1 MVLRNVPKTD
11 TFEQQRQELN
21 ALALD
26 VFNLKQQVDTFN
38 LDDLVDVTAAGAT
51 NSQII
56 KYNGTEWVLDTDI
69 VSTSF
74 TVITASPAG
83 NGSLS
88 YNNTNG
94 TFTFTPANLSLYR
107 LNTATL
113 NDIPG
118 VNISNPVNTHV
129 LQYDGSNWTN
139 QPFSGVQNLNDI
151 GNVFISNI
159 QNNQVL
165 KWDSTNNRWTNAADT
180 GGTQINTINDIGN
193 VSDTNTQNGQLLR
206 YNSGAGRWENFTPTY
221 ISSVPAETDPI
232 FSASAASGIT
242 STLIN
247 NWNTAHG
254 WGNHA
259 AQGYLLP
266 VLTNLQT
273 DEMLRWNGTNWV
285 NEPTTQ
291 HLAQFKSDWA
301 EQDSSKP
308 SFILNKPTLA
318 TVATTGSFTDLTQR
332 TLANLTD
339 VTTSGVQNGYILKF
353 NGTSWESAVAISDIQ
368 DLGNVVIT
376 NPTNGQVLKY
386 NGTNWVNDTDISGS
400 GGGSSSV
407 TVSDTAPSNPSSGDL
422 WYKSDEA
429 QLKIW
434 YDDGVGSPS
443 AQWVDTSNNAGGGGG
458 GSSSSGANVSVSDN
472 PPVNPTPQN
481 GDLWWKSNEGRLK
494 IRYEDGDTNQW
505 VDAFPVLDAPTYGYS
520 ISAEQGT
527 GSSSKFRLT
536 GTGDVAGIDEIT
548 FAGADGIT
556 VERTDDSTLT
566 FRQGAGGGG
575 TYTDNDAKDAASAM
589 ILGGTHQNIS
599 FTYDSTNRTLS
610 AIAQASGGGGGGTT
624 YDLTGS
630 NNTTNQALLN
640 LVPATGT
647 TDTIEFVGSNG
658 TDISWDGVNNKITVN
673 STAPV
678 QSDWNATSGLAEI
691 LNKPTIPPAYT
702 LPTASP
708 SVLGGIK
715 IGQNLTIDAQGV
727 LSAVQGNYTL
737 PTASTTV
744 LGGVKVDG
752 TSITIDGNGVITANA
767 GSTSPSITTA
777 TGTINNATVGYQTLN
792 ITSGFKAYVL
802 YKVSVNA
809 TCPYCWIRLYTD
821 PNSRNNDRF
830 RGQGTDP
837 SPGSGCIAEVVHFPP
852 SNEDLEILVSPG
864 VLGFNNDD
872 PRTNTIYLAVT
883 NYGAQAPNTTIEVTL
898 TLLKIGE

>member
-11 TFEQQRQELN
+11 TFEQQRLELN
-21 ALALD
+21 ELAVD
-26 VFNLKQQVDTFN
+26 VFNLKQQIDTFN
-38 LDDLVDVTAAGAT
+38 LNDLVDVTASGAT

-56 KYNGTEWVLDTDI
+56 KYDGTEWVLDTDV

-74 TVITASPAG
+74 TVVTASP
-83 NGSLS
+83 GSSPSLT

-94 TFTFTPANLSLYR
+94 TFTYTPPDLSPYR
-107 LNTATL
+107 LATATL

-118 VNISNPVNTHV
+118 VTISNPVNTHV
-129 LQYDGSNWTN
+129 LQYNGSTWTN
-139 QPFSGVQNLNDI
+139 QPISGIANLNDI
-151 GNVFISNI
+151 GNVFINNV
-159 QNNQVL
+159 QNDQVL
-165 KWDSTNNRWTNAADT
+165 KWDSTNNRWTNATDA
-180 GGTQINTINDIGN
+180 GGSQINTINDIGN
-193 VSDTNTQNGQLLR
+193 VSDTSTQNGQLLK

-221 ISSVPAETDPI
+221 ISSVPSETDPI

-266 VLTNLQT
+266 VLTNVQT
-273 DEMLRWNGTNWV
+273 DEILRWNGTNWV

-291 HLAQFKSDWA
+291 HLAQFKSDWT
-301 EQDSSKP
+301 EQDSAKP
-308 SFILNKPTLA
+308 AFILNKPSLA

-339 VTTSGVQNGYILKF
+339 VSTPGVQNGYILKY
-353 NGTSWESAVAISDIQ
+353 NGSSWESAAPVANIQ
-368 DLGNVVIT
+368 DLSNVVIT
-376 NPTNGQVLKY
+376 SPTNGQVLKY
-386 NGTNWVNDTDISGS
+386 NGTNWINDTDISGS

-407 TVSDTAPSNPSSGDL
+407 TVSDTSPSNPSSGDL
-422 WYKSDEA
+422 WYKSDEG
-429 QLKIW
+429 QLKVW
-434 YDDGVGSPS
+434 YQDGTSN
-443 AQWVDTSNNAGGGGG
+443 QWVDTSNNAGGGGG

-472 PPVNPTPQN
+472 PPTNPTPQN

-494 IRYEDGDTNQW
+494 IRYHDVDTQQW
-505 VDAFPVLDAPTYGYS
+505 VDAFPILDAPSYGYS

-527 GSSSKFRLT
+527 GTSSKFRLT
-536 GTGDVAGIDEIT
+536 GTGDVAGTDDII

-556 VERTDDSTLT
+556 VERTDANTLT

-575 TYTDNDAKDAASAM
+575 SYTDNDAKDAASAM

-599 FTYDSTNRTLS
+599 FTYDSVNRTLS
-610 AIAQASGGGGGGTT
+610 ATAQAGGGGGGGTT

-630 NNTTNQALLN
+630 NNTSNQALLN
-640 LVPATGT
+640 LVPASGT
-647 TDTIEFVGSNG
+647 TDTIEFTGSNG
-658 TDISWDGVNNKITVN
+658 TDVAWDSVNNKITIN

-678 QSDWNATSGLAEI
+678 KSDWNATTGLAEI

-702 LPTASP
+702 LPTASV
-708 SVLGGIK
+708 SVLGGVK
-715 IGQNLTIDAQGV
+715 IGNNLTIDVNGV

-737 PTASTTV
+737 PTASTTI

-767 GSTSPSITTA
+767 GSTSPSITTT
-777 TGTINNATVGYQTLN
+777 TGTIAAATIGYQTLN

-802 YKVSVNA
+802 YKVSVNT

-821 PNSRNNDRF
+821 SSSRYADRL
-830 RGQGTDP
+830 RSQGTDP
-837 SPGSGCIAEVVHFPP
+837 TPGSGCIAEVVH
-852 SNEDLEILVSPG
+852 NTYTETLEYLVSPG

-872 PRTNTIYLAVT
+872 PRTNTIYVAIT
-883 NYGAQAPNTTIEVTL
+883 NYGAQTQNQVISVTL

>member
-21 ALALD
+21 ELAVD

-38 LDDLVDVTAAGAT
+38 LNDLVDVNAAGA
-51 NSQII
+51 NQAQII

-74 TVITASPAG
+74 SIVTASP
-83 NGSLS
+83 GSSPSLT
-88 YNNTNG
+88 YNNANG
-94 TFTFTPANLSLYR
+94 TFTYTPPDLSPYR
-107 LNTATL
+107 LKTETL
-113 NDIPG
+113 NDIPD
-118 VNISNPVNTHV
+118 VTISNPVNTHV
-129 LQYDGSNWTN
+129 LQYDGSVWTN
-139 QPFSGVQNLNDI
+139 QPLTGIADINDI
-151 GNVFISNI
+151 GNVLITSP
-159 QNNQVL
+159 QNDQVL
-165 KWDSTNNRWTNAADT
+165 KYDSTNNRWTNATDA
-180 GGTQINTINDIGN
+180 GGTQINTLNDIGN
-193 VSDTNTQNGQLLR
+193 VSDTNTQNGQLLK

-232 FSASAASGIT
+232 FTASAASGIT

-308 SFILNKPTLA
+308 AFILNKPSLA

-339 VTTSGVQNGYILKF
+339 VTTPGVQNGYILKY
-353 NGTSWESAVAISDIQ
+353 NGSSWESVAPVANIQ
-368 DLGNVVIT
+368 DLNNVVIT
-376 NPTNGQVLKY
+376 NPSNGQVLKY
-386 NGTNWVNDTDISGS
+386 NGSNWINDTDVTTS
-400 GGGSSSV
+400 GGGGGATV
-407 TVSDTAPSNPSSGDL
+407 TVSDSAPTSPGSGDL
-422 WYKSDEA
+422 WFKSDEG
-429 QLKIW
+429 QLKVW
-434 YDDGVGSPS
+434 YQDGTSN
-443 AQWVDTSNNAGGGGG
+443 QWVDTSNNAGGGG
-458 GSSSSGANVSVSDN
+458 GSSSSGANVSVSDTPPTN
-472 PPVNPTPQN
+472 PAPQN

-494 IRYEDGDTNQW
+494 IRYEDANTSQW

-527 GSSSKFRLT
+527 GTSSKFRLT
-536 GTGDVAGIDEIT
+536 GTGDVAGTDDIT

-556 VERTDDSTLT
+556 VERTDANTLT

-575 TYTDNDAKDAASAM
+575 SYTDNDAKDAASAM

-599 FTYDSTNRTLS
+599 FTYDSVNRTLS
-610 AIAQASGGGGGGTT
+610 ATAQAGGGGGGGTT

-630 NNTTNQALLN
+630 NNTSNQALLN
-640 LVPATGT
+640 LVPASGT

-658 TDISWDGVNNKITVN
+658 TDISWDSINKKVTVN

-715 IGQNLTIDAQGV
+715 VGNNLTIDANGV
-727 LSAVQGNYTL
+727 LSANAGAYTL
-737 PTASTTV
+737 PTATTTT

-809 TCPYCWIRLYTD
+809 SCPYCWIRLYTD
-821 PNSRNNDRF
+821 PNSRDDDRF
-830 RGQGTDP
+830 RSQSTDP

-852 SNEDLEILVSPG
+852 SNEDLEILISPG
-864 VLGFNNDD
+864 VLGFNNDN

-883 NYGAQAPNTTIEVTL
+883 NYGAQAPNTTIQVTL

>member
-11 TFEQQRQELN
+11 TFDQQRQELN
-21 ALALD
+21 ELAVD
-26 VFNLKQQVDTFN
+26 VFNLKQQVDTLN
-38 LDDLVDVTAAGAT
+38 LDDLVDVTASGAT

-56 KYNGTEWVLDTDI
+56 KYDGVSWVLDTDV

-74 TVITASPAG
+74 TIVNASPV
-83 NGSLS
+83 GSGTLA

-94 TFTFTPANLSLYR
+94 IFTFTPPDLSVYR

-113 NDIPG
+113 NDLPG
-118 VNISNPVNTHV
+118 VTISNPVNTHV
-129 LQYDGSNWTN
+129 LQYNGSVWTN
-139 QPFSGVQNLNDI
+139 QPLTGISDINDI
-151 GNVFISNI
+151 GNVFINNA
-159 QNNQVL
+159 QNDQVL
-165 KWDSTNNRWTNAADT
+165 KYDSTNNRWTNATDA
-180 GGTQINTINDIGN
+180 GGSQINTINDIGN
-193 VSDTNTQNGQLLR
+193 VSDTNTQNGQLLK

-232 FSASAASGIT
+232 FSASAAASIT

-273 DEMLRWNGTNWV
+273 DEMLRWNGSNWV

-301 EQDSSKP
+301 QQDSSKP

-339 VTTSGVQNGYILKF
+339 VSTPGVQNGYILKY
-353 NGTSWESAVAISDIQ
+353 NGSSWESTAPVANIQ
-368 DLGNVVIT
+368 DLSNVVISS
-376 NPTNGQVLKY
+376 PTSGQVLKY
-386 NGTNWVNDTDISGS
+386 NGVNWINDTDISGS

-407 TVSDTAPSNPSSGDL
+407 TVSDTPPSSPSSGDL
-422 WYKSDEA
+422 WYKSDEG
-429 QLKIW
+429 QLKVW
-434 YDDGVGSPS
+434 YQDGTSN
-443 AQWVDTSNNAGGGGG
+443 QWVDTSNNAGGGG
-458 GSSSSGANVSVSDN
+458 GSSSSGANVSVSDTPPTN
-472 PPVNPTPQN
+472 PAPQN

-494 IRYEDGDTNQW
+494 IRYEDGNTNQW

-527 GSSSKFRLT
+527 GTSSKFRLT
-536 GTGDVAGIDEIT
+536 GTGDVAGIDDIT

-556 VERTDDSTLT
+556 VERTDANTLT

-599 FTYDSTNRTLS
+599 FTYDSVNRTLS
-610 AIAQASGGGGGGTT
+610 ATAQAGGGGGGGTT

-630 NNTTNQALLN
+630 NNTSNQLLLN
-640 LVPATGT
+640 LVPASGT

-658 TDISWDGVNNKITVN
+658 TDISWDSINKKVTVN

-678 QSDWNATSGLAEI
+678 QSDWNATSGLAQI
-691 LNKPTIPPAYT
+691 RNKPSIPSAYT

-715 IGQNLTIDAQGV
+715 IGNNLTIDANGV
-727 LSAVQGNYTL
+727 LSANAGAYTL
-737 PTASTTV
+737 PTASTTI

-752 TSITIDGNGVITANA
+752 TSVTIDGNGVITANA
-767 GSTSPSITTA
+767 GSTSPSITDL
-777 TGTINNATVGYQTLN
+777 TGQTGPIVQNGGIGDLN
-792 ITSGFKAYVL
+792 ISGYKGYVL
-802 YKVSVNA
+802 YKITSSHEA
-809 TCPYCWIRLYTD
+809 WIRVFVD
-821 PNSRNNDRF
+821 DASRQADDTRSE
-830 RGQGTDP
+830 GTDP
-837 SPGSGCIAEVVHFPP
+837 TPGGGVIAEVRTYGLNQSV
-852 SNEDLEILVSPG
+852 LVTPG
-864 VLGFNNDD
+864 VMGFNNDN
-872 PRTNTIYLAVT
+872 PRTTTMYLSVVNRSNVT
-883 NYGAQAPNTTIEVTL
+883 TAINITL
-898 TLLKIGE
+898 TALKIGE

>member
-21 ALALD
+21 ELAVD

-56 KYNGTEWVLDTDI
+56 KYNGTEWVLDTDV

-74 TVITASPAG
+74 TVVNASP
-83 NGSLS
+83 GSNSNLA

-94 TFTFTPANLSLYR
+94 TFTYTPPDLSPYR
-107 LNTATL
+107 LATATL

-118 VNISNPVNTHV
+118 VTISNPINTHV
-129 LQYDGSNWTN
+129 LQYNGSVWTN
-139 QPFSGVQNLNDI
+139 QPISGIANLNDI
-151 GNVFISNI
+151 GNVFISNV
-159 QNNQVL
+159 QNDQVL
-165 KWDSTNNRWTNAADT
+165 KWDSANNRWTNATDA
-180 GGTQINTINDIGN
+180 GGSQINTINDIGN
-193 VSDTNTQNGQLLR
+193 VSDTNTQNGQLLK
-206 YNSGAGRWENFTPTY
+206 YNSGAGRWENFTPNY

-232 FSASAASGIT
+232 FSASAAAGIT

-301 EQDSSKP
+301 QQDSSKP

-318 TVATTGSFTDLTQR
+318 TVATTGSFTDLTDR

-339 VTTSGVQNGYILKF
+339 VSTLGVQNGYILKY
-353 NGTSWESAVAISDIQ
+353 NGSSWESAAPVANIQ
-368 DLGNVVIT
+368 DLSNVVIT
-376 NPTNGQVLKY
+376 TPTNGQVLKY
-386 NGTNWVNDTDISGS
+386 NGVNWINDTDISGS

-407 TVSDTAPSNPSSGDL
+407 TVSDTPPSSPSSGDL
-422 WYKSDEA
+422 WYKSDEG
-429 QLKIW
+429 QLKVW
-434 YDDGVGSPS
+434 YQDGTSN
-443 AQWVDTSNNAGGGGG
+443 QWVDTSNNAGGGGG
-458 GSSSSGANVSVSDN
+458 SSSSSGANVSVSDT
-472 PPVNPTPQN
+472 PPTNPTPQN

-494 IRYEDGDTNQW
+494 IRYEDGSSNQW
-505 VDAFPVLDAPTYGYS
+505 VDAFPILDAPTYGYS

-527 GSSSKFRLT
+527 GTSSKFRLT
-536 GTGDVAGIDEIT
+536 GTGDVAGTDDIE
-548 FAGADGIT
+548 FRGADGIT
-556 VERTDDSTLT
+556 VERTDANTLT

-589 ILGGTHQNIS
+589 IIGGTHQNIS
-599 FTYDSTNRTLS
+599 FTYDSVNRTLS
-610 AIAQASGGGGGGTT
+610 ATAQAGGGGGGGTT

-630 NNTTNQALLN
+630 NNTSNQALLN
-640 LVPATGT
+640 LVPASGT

-658 TDISWDGVNNKITVN
+658 TDVAWDGVNNKITIN

-678 QSDWNATSGLAEI
+678 QSDWNATSGLAQI
-691 LNKPTIPPAYT
+691 LNKPSIPSAYT

-715 IGQNLTIDAQGV
+715 IGSNLTIDANGV
-727 LSAVQGNYTL
+727 LSANAGAYTL
-737 PTASTTV
+737 PTASTTT

-752 TSITIDGNGVITANA
+752 TSVTIDGNGVITANA
-767 GSTSPSITTA
+767 GSTSPSITDL
-777 TGTINNATVGYQTLN
+777 TGTTASVAPGATVDLN
-792 ITSGFKAYVL
+792 ISGYKGYVL
-802 YKVSVNA
+802 YKITSSVEA
-809 TCPYCWIRLYTD
+809 WIRVFVD
-821 PNSRNNDRF
+821 DASRQADDNRSE
-830 RGQGTDP
+830 GTDP
-837 SPGSGCIAEVVHFPP
+837 TPGGGVIAEVRTSG
-852 SNEDLEILVSPG
+852 SNQSILVTPG
-864 VLGFNNDD
+864 VMGFNNDN
-872 PRTNTIYLAVT
+872 PRTTTMYVSVVNRSNTSSAID
-883 NYGAQAPNTTIEVTL
+883 ITL
-898 TLLKIGE
+898 TALKIGE

>member
-11 TFEQQRQELN
+11 TFEQQRKEINEL
-21 ALALD
+21 AVD

-118 VNISNPVNTHV
+118 VTISNPVNTHV
-129 LQYDGSNWTN
+129 LQYDGSSWVN
-139 QPFSGVQNLNDI
+139 QPLTGIADINDI
-151 GNVFISNI
+151 GNVFISNV
-159 QNNQVL
+159 QNDQVL
-165 KWDSTNNRWTNAADT
+165 KYDSTNNRWTNAVDA

-221 ISSVPAETDPI
+221 ISSFTETDPI

-273 DEMLRWNGTNWV
+273 DEILRWNGTNWV

-308 SFILNKPTLA
+308 SFILNKPSLA

-339 VTTSGVQNGYILKF
+339 VSTVGAVNGHILKY
-353 NGTSWESAVAISDIQ
+353 NGSSWESAPDIIT
-368 DLGNVVIT
+368 LEGLSNVSIT
-376 NPTNGQVLKY
+376 SPTNGQVLKY
-386 NGTNWVNDTDISGS
+386 NGTSWINDTDISGS

-407 TVSDTAPSNPSSGDL
+407 TVSDTAPPNPSNGDL
-422 WYKSDEA
+422 WYKSDEG
-429 QLKIW
+429 QLKVW
-434 YDDGVGSPS
+434 YEDGSS
-443 AQWVDTSNNAGGGGG
+443 NQWVDTSNNAGGGG
-458 GSSSSGANVSVSDN
+458 GSSSSGANVSVSDTPPTN
-472 PPVNPTPQN
+472 PAPQN

-527 GSSSKFRLT
+527 GTAAKFRLT
-536 GTGDVAGIDEIT
+536 GTGDVAGTDDIE
-548 FAGADGIT
+548 FRGADGIS
-556 VERTDDSTLT
+556 VERTDANTLT

-599 FTYDSTNRTLS
+599 FTYDSVNRTLS
-610 AIAQASGGGGGGTT
+610 ATAQASGGGGGGTT

-630 NNTTNQALLN
+630 NNTSNQALLN
-640 LVPATGT
+640 LVPASGT

-658 TDISWDGVNNKITVN
+658 TDISWDGSNNKITVN

-678 QSDWNATSGLAEI
+678 QSDWDATSGLAQI
-691 LNKPTIPPAYT
+691 LNKPSIPSAYT
-702 LPTASP
+702 LPIASV

-715 IGQNLTIDAQGV
+715 VGNNLTISADGT

-737 PTASTTV
+737 PIASTTV
-744 LGGVKVDG
+744 LGGVKIDG
-752 TSITIDGNGVITANA
+752 TSITIDGNGVISSSG
-767 GSTSPSITTA
+767 GSTTPSITDL
-777 TGTINNATVGYQTLN
+777 TGTTNSVAPGATVDLN
-792 ITSGFKAYVL
+792 ISGYKGYVL
-802 YKVSVNA
+802 YKITSSVEA
-809 TCPYCWIRLYTD
+809 WIRVFVDDASRQADDTRSEGSD
-821 PNSRNNDRF
+821 P
-830 RGQGTDP
+830 T
-837 SPGSGCIAEVVHFPP
+837 PGGGVIAEVRTSG
-852 SNEDLEILVSPG
+852 SNQSVLVTPG
-864 VLGFNNDD
+864 VMGFNNDN
-872 PRTNTIYLAVT
+872 PRTTTMYVSVVNRSNTSSAID
-883 NYGAQAPNTTIEVTL
+883 ITL
-898 TLLKIGE
+898 TALKIGE